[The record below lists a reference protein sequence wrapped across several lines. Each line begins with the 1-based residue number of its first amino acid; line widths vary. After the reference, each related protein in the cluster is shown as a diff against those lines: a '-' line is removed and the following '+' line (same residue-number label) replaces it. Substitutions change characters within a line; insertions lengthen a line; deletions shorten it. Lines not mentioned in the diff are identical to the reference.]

1 MLSSI
6 KAKNIVLNDAKVTEY
21 YDYEIELDDN
31 EYEISFETREYEYEY
46 KLDAKTGKILE
57 KDIDEKD

>member
-1 MLSSI
+1 MNNEKHLS
-6 KAKNIVLNDAKVTEY
+6 
-21 YDYEIELDDN
+21 EILESFSVVG

-57 KDIDEKD
+57 KDIDKND